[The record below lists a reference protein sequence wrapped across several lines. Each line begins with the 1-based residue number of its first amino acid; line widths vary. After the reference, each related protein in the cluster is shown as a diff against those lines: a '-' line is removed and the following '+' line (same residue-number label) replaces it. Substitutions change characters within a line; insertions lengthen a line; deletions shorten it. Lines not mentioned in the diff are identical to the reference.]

1 MNLGEFRK
9 TTAALPDNTPLLVGF
24 QDADG
29 DKFVVDGHTVVALP
43 RDEIEKKYGWSAF
56 GALPGEPVTLFT
68 FDPQLPRPH
77 RRRAVKK
84 DAVA

>member
-9 TTAALPDNTPLLVGF
+9 TTDALPDNTPLLVGF
-24 QDADG
+24 QAADG

-68 FDPQLPRPH
+68 FNPQPPKPP
-77 RRRAVKK
+77 RRRAAKK
-84 DAVA
+84 DPVS